1 MEFKNATIL
10 LPAINETYSLKKT
23 VEIIFQTCKYKDIAE
38 LIILLSKK
46 STQQCVATAN
56 TLCQKYP
63 RKVWIYYQKLPY
75 VGGACR
81 EGFELAKG
89 SHVVLMSTDLE
100 TDPGLVCKFIKMAK
114 KDPEAVITASRWM
127 KKCQFR
133 GYNKLKKI
141 CNWIFQKLLNICFFT
156 SLSDMTY
163 AFRIFP
169 AALVKK
175 INWEELRHPF
185 FLETALK
192 PLRLGVKFLEIP
204 ADWEARSEG
213 ESQNGFLANFKYFKT
228 AWHIRFCRK
237 SLLLKE

>member
-46 STQQCVATAN
+46 STQQCVETAN

-63 RKVWIYYQKLPY
+63 QKVWICYQKLPY

-81 EGFELAKG
+81 EGFALAKG

-204 ADWEARSEG
+204 ANWEARSEG